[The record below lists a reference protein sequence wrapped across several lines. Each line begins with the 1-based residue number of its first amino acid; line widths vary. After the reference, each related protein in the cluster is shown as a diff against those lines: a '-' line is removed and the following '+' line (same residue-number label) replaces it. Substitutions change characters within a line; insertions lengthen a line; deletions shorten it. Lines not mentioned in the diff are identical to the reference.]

1 MLDRDRFTWRRGLSR
16 LSQFPNF
23 QRSTV
28 APFPIVV
35 LCSGRGSNLQALI
48 EAVRAGTIAAE
59 IRAVVSDKPKC
70 FALER
75 ARAAGIATH
84 ALRARDFADR
94 TAFDRVLFAEVAR
107 YEPRLVVLAGYMRVI
122 DAGVVA
128 AWRGRMLNIHP
139 SLLPKYPGLHTHA
152 SALAAGDALHGS
164 SVHYVT
170 AELDGGPV
178 VAQAELPVEAGDDA
192 DTLAARLL
200 PLEHRLLV
208 ASVALIA
215 AGAIELGEDDV
226 VRYCD
231 APLATPLWLGPDG
244 KLRRERGDA

>member
-1 MLDRDRFTWRRGLSR
+1 M
-16 LSQFPNF
+16 
-23 QRSTV
+23 
-28 APFPIVV
+28 APLPIVV

-48 EAVRAGTIAAE
+48 DAANAGVVATE

-75 ARAAGIATH
+75 ARTAGIAAI
-84 ALRARDFADR
+84 ALRARDYADR
-94 TAFDRVLFAEVAR
+94 AAFDRALFAEVAR

-128 AWRGRMLNIHP
+128 AWRGRMVNIHP

-152 SALAAGDALHGS
+152 SALAAGDAVHGS

-178 VAQAELPVEAGDDA
+178 IAQAELPVERGDDA

-215 AGAIELGEDDV
+215 AGAIELGEDDL
-226 VRYCD
+226 VRYRGVPLP
-231 APLATPLWLGPDG
+231 APLRL
-244 KLRRERGDA
+244 DAQGRLAPR

>member
-1 MLDRDRFTWRRGLSR
+1 MAGA
-16 LSQFPNF
+16 
-23 QRSTV
+23 V

-48 EAVRAGTIAAE
+48 DTASVGALPID

-70 FALER
+70 FALAR
-75 ARAAGIATH
+75 ARDAGIAT
-84 ALRARDFADR
+84 RARRPRDFPDR
-94 TAFDRVLFAEVAR
+94 AAFDRVLFDDVASFA
-107 YEPRLVVLAGYMRVI
+107 PKLVVLAGYMRVI
-122 DAGVVA
+122 DAAVVD
-128 AWRGRMLNIHP
+128 AWEGRMINIHP

-152 SALAAGDALHGS
+152 SALGAGDAVHGS

-178 VAQAELPVEAGDDA
+178 IAQAEVPVETADDA
-192 DTLAARLL
+192 DALAARLL

-215 AGAIELGEDDV
+215 TGAIELVGHRV
-226 VRYCD
+226 CYRGK
-231 APLATPLWLGPDG
+231 PLASPMLLDAQSGLV
-244 KLRRERGDA
+244 LR